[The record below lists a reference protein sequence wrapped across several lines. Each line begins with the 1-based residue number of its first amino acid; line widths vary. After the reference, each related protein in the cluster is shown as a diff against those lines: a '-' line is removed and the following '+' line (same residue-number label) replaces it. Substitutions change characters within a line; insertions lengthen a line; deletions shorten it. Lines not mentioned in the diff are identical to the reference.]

1 MAGQFS
7 RFYKFC
13 VRVARIPVGALTRR
27 HWEGQENLPKD
38 GGFVAVVNHISEF
51 DSMTMMHFMTSAG
64 YPVRILC
71 KEELF
76 RVPVLGSIM
85 RSCGQIPVYRES
97 RQSRD
102 ALAAA
107 IAGLQAGEC
116 ITVYG
121 EGTLTRDPDFWPMRM
136 KTGAARMALRAQVPL
151 VPVVQW
157 GAQDVLDRYG
167 KRPNLKGKKDVWVKA
182 LPPVDL
188 SDLYERADDPESW
201 YQATARIETAIC
213 RGLEQIRETKMP
225 HRPLDRKSVRL
236 PSKKQLAAAAKAWR
250 TDNPGK
256 LPTQRKPGE
265 LDPYLKLD
273 SAAEPSTSKQEG

>member
-1 MAGQFS
+1 M
-7 RFYKFC
+7 
-13 VRVARIPVGALTRR
+13 
-27 HWEGQENLPKD
+27 
-38 GGFVAVVNHISEF
+38 
-51 DSMTMMHFMTSAG
+51 
-64 YPVRILC
+64 
-71 KEELF
+71 
-76 RVPVLGSIM
+76 
-85 RSCGQIPVYRES
+85 YRES
-97 RQSRD
+97 SQSRD

-167 KRPNLKGKKDVWVKA
+167 KRPNLRGKKDVWVKA
-182 LPPVDL
+182 LAPVDL

-201 YQATARIETAIC
+201 YQATARIETAVC

-273 SAAEPSTSKQEG
+273 SAATPSTPEQEG

>member
-51 DSMTMMHFMTSAG
+51 DSMTMMHFMTSSG

-97 RQSRD
+97 SQSRD

-167 KRPNLKGKKDVWVKA
+167 KRPNLKGKKDVWVTA

-188 SDLYERADDPESW
+188 SDLYERADDPERW

-273 SAAEPSTSKQEG
+273 SAAGSSTSEQEG

>member
-1 MAGQFS
+1 MAGKFS

-13 VRVARIPVGALTRR
+13 VRVARIPVGAVTRR
-27 HWEGQENLPKD
+27 HWEGEENLPQE

-76 RVPVLGSIM
+76 EVPILGSIL
-85 RSCGQIPVYRES
+85 RACGQIPVYRES
-97 RQSRD
+97 SHSRD
-102 ALAAA
+102 ALGAA
-107 IAGLQAGEC
+107 IKGLQAGEC

-136 KTGAARMALRAQVPL
+136 KTGAARMALRARVPL

-157 GAQDVLDRYG
+157 GAQDVLDRYVR
-167 KRPNLKGKKDVWVKA
+167 RPKLKGKKDVWVKA

-188 SDLYERADDPESW
+188 SDLYDQADDPEVW
-201 YQATARIETAIC
+201 YQATQRIEEAIC
-213 RGLEQIRETKMP
+213 RGLEQIRGMKMP
-225 HRPLDRKSVRL
+225 HRPLDRKSVQM
-236 PSKKQLAAAAKAWR
+236 PTKKQLGVAAKAWR
-250 TDNPGK
+250 ADHPQK
-256 LPTQRKPGE
+256 LVTARGLGE
-265 LDPYLKLD
+265 LDPYLQ
-273 SAAEPSTSKQEG
+273 AASNAVGPHSEQEG

>member
-97 RQSRD
+97 SQSRD

-167 KRPNLKGKKDVWVKA
+167 KRPNLKGKKDVWVTA

-201 YQATARIETAIC
+201 YQATAIIETAIC

-273 SAAEPSTSKQEG
+273 SAAGSSTSEQEG

>member
-1 MAGQFS
+1 MAGKFS

-13 VRVARIPVGALTRR
+13 VRVARIPVGAVTRR
-27 HWEGQENLPKD
+27 HWEGQENLPKE

-76 RVPVLGSIM
+76 RVPILGAIM

-97 RQSRD
+97 THSRD

-107 IAGLQAGEC
+107 IKGLQAGEC

-136 KTGAARMALRAQVPL
+136 KTGAARMALRARVPL

-157 GAQDVLDRYG
+157 GAQDVLDRYVR
-167 KRPNLKGKKDVWVKA
+167 RPNLLGKKDVWVQA
-182 LPPVDL
+182 LAPVDL
-188 SDLYERADDPESW
+188 SDLYDRADDPEIW
-201 YQATARIETAIC
+201 YQATQRIEEAIC
-213 RGLEQIRETKMP
+213 RGVEEIRGEKMP
-225 HRPLDRKSVRL
+225 HRPLDRKSVSI
-236 PSKKQLAAAAKAWR
+236 PSKKQLGAAAKAWR
-250 TDNPGK
+250 VDHPRK
-256 LPTQRKPGE
+256 LATARSLGE
-265 LDPYLKLD
+265 LDPYLK
-273 SAAEPSTSKQEG
+273 AASIATDPHLEQEG